1 MTLWDRFTAF
11 LQRIVWFFKNQL
23 LLDHLQSGGEAAK
36 SEVEEILARIVAE
49 TGIAPDCV
57 SAQIL
62 RGGHTILVKH
72 NLAWEAFIHNSY
84 PEAAERAISW
94 IKFQGYNLKT
104 GEVSSYNRAQRR
116 KLKALSKRDRG

>member
-1 MTLWDRFTAF
+1 MTLWDYIKAF
-11 LQRIVWFFKNQL
+11 FQRIVWYLKGQL
-23 LLDHLQSGGEAAK
+23 LLDQLQSGGETTK
-36 SEVEEILARIVAE
+36 SEVEEVLARIVAE

-84 PEAAERAISW
+84 PEAADRAISW

-104 GEVSSYNRAQRR
+104 GEVSSLNREKRR
-116 KLKALSKRDRG
+116 KLKALSRK

>member
-1 MTLWDRFTAF
+1 MTFWDRVTAF
-11 LQRIVWFFKNQL
+11 IQRLYWYLKGQI

-36 SEVEEILARIVAE
+36 SEVEKVLARIVEE
-49 TGIAPDCV
+49 TGISPDCV

-84 PEAAERAISW
+84 QEAADRAISW
-94 IKFQGYNLKT
+94 IRFQGDKIQT
-104 GEVSSYNRAQRR
+104 GDVSGYNREQRR
-116 KLKALSKRDRG
+116 KLKAIAQKK